1 LDSGFG
7 TENRL
12 KHRLSAAANCRDGI
26 FSGTNDLVE
35 KLTGQ
40 KPMPMLDYIVKNKAH
55 FVSQQKNIKPSRT

>member
-1 LDSGFG
+1 LEQKTGLSTGCRQPLD
-7 TENRL
+7 
-12 KHRLSAAANCRDGI
+12 CRDGI

-55 FVSQQKNIKPSRT
+55 FVSQQKNIKLSRT